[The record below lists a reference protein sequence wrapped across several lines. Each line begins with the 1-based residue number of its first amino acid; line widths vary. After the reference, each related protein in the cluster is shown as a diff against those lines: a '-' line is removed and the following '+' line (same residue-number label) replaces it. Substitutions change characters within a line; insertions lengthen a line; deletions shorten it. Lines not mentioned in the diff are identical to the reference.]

1 MSLEAFEIRV
11 PESTLDDLQARLA
24 TTLLPE
30 QDSGEDGSADWNAG
44 TNPAYLR
51 TLVDYWRS
59 KYDYRA
65 REAEINRFSHFRAEI
80 GGSAVHFVHE
90 RGKGPAPF
98 PIVLTHGWPDSFL
111 RFIKLI
117 PLLADPRAH
126 GGDPEDAF
134 DVVVPSLPGY
144 GFSDAPAADGMTF
157 HFGDLVHELMTRQLG
172 YRRFGA
178 HGGDWGSTVTEHL
191 SRSHPGSVA
200 GIHLTDVPFWHA
212 FQKPKSLSP
221 SEQKY
226 FEKIEEFQ
234 QREGAY
240 AMIQG
245 TRPQTLAD
253 SLNDSPA
260 GLAAWI
266 VEKFQRWSDCDGDVE
281 RRFTKDELLTNVML
295 YWITGTIGSSFQP
308 YFDMT
313 HASIARWIV
322 EKAKEWVHPSKVP
335 AGFALFPR
343 DLVNPP
349 REWAERF
356 FDVRRWTEMPAGGHF
371 AAMEEPE
378 LLAED
383 IRAFFRPL
391 RRA

>member
-1 MSLEAFEIRV
+1 L
-11 PESTLDDLQARLA
+11 
-24 TTLLPE
+24 
-30 QDSGEDGSADWNAG
+30 
-44 TNPAYLR
+44 
-51 TLVDYWRS
+51 
-59 KYDYRA
+59 
-65 REAEINRFSHFRAEI
+65 
-80 GGSAVHFVHE
+80 
-90 RGKGPAPF
+90 
-98 PIVLTHGWPDSFL
+98 
-111 RFIKLI
+111 
-117 PLLADPRAH
+117 
-126 GGDPEDAF
+126 
-134 DVVVPSLPGY
+134 
-144 GFSDAPAADGMTF
+144 
-157 HFGDLVHELMTRQLG
+157 
-172 YRRFGA
+172 FGA

-191 SRSHPGSVA
+191 GRSHPGSVA

-221 SEQKY
+221 AEQKY
-226 FEKIEEFQ
+226 FDEIQEFQ
-234 QREGAY
+234 LREGAY

-245 TRPQTLAD
+245 TRPRTLAD

-260 GLAAWI
+260 GLASWI

-281 RRFTKDELLTNVML
+281 RRFTKDELLTNVMV
-295 YWITGTIGSSFQP
+295 YWVTGTIGSSFQP

-313 HASIARWIV
+313 HASVARWIL

-343 DLVNPP
+343 DLIYPP

-356 FDVRRWTEMPAGGHF
+356 FDVRRWSEMPAGGHF

-383 IRAFFRPL
+383 IREFFRPL